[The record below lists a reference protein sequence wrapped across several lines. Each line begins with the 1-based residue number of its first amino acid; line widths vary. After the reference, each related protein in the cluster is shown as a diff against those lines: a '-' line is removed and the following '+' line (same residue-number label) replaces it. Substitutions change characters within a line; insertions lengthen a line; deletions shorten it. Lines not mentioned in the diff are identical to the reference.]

1 MTLNPQL
8 DVVELALERVL
19 DQGGEIEVLRSS
31 ESRQRLAK
39 YGRIGAL
46 LRYAYT
52 VPPAEQNERAA
63 GDDSV

>member
-1 MTLNPQL
+1 
-8 DVVELALERVL
+8 VL

-39 YGRIGAL
+39 HGRIGAL

-52 VPPAEQNERAA
+52 VPPKQEASN
-63 GDDSV
+63 

>member
-1 MTLNPQL
+1 
-8 DVVELALERVL
+8 VL

-46 LRYAYT
+46 LRYAYKT
-52 VPPAEQNERAA
+52 PSLDEDKQTDSQKAA
-63 GDDSV
+63 T